1 MKGVKGVTL
10 KEATLNYFYYGI
22 NIKRGETGKLIRS
35 MDETITIRDA
45 IADDWIPSA
54 KVVKP
59 NDVIWRKVKVIAE
72 CGYNIKYANIHNEK
86 GHKEGW
92 LILEGEKITGML
104 SNTEMVAK
112 VENSTCVEIQG
123 KEVEYIE
130 ALVNLIKILFN
141 D

>member
-1 MKGVKGVTL
+1 MTL

-59 NDVIWRKVKVIAE
+59 NDVI
-72 CGYNIKYANIHNEK
+72 
-86 GHKEGW
+86 
-92 LILEGEKITGML
+92 
-104 SNTEMVAK
+104 
-112 VENSTCVEIQG
+112 
-123 KEVEYIE
+123 
-130 ALVNLIKILFN
+130 
-141 D
+141 